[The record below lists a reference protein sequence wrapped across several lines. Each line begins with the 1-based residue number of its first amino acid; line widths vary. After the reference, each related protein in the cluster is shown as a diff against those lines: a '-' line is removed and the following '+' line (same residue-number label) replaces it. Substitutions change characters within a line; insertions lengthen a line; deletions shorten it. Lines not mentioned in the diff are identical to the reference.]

1 MHFTQFLTILR
12 ARAGLIVT
20 VVFCALVAGALV
32 TIAMPKR
39 YEAVASVMV
48 DLKGADSVW
57 ATKNPGSGFGGDK
70 LDSVV
75 STQLDILGSP
85 AVGLKVVESLK
96 LESNPNAVEL
106 LNGSGPL
113 VTLLEWKSALL
124 DWLSSLLP
132 GAEDEDRQMALK
144 DWMAD
149 RLLRNMN
156 PKANRDSRLIRVTYS
171 SSDPEFSAA
180 AANAFVR
187 AYQDTMLQLRVQ
199 PAKQTTKWFDEQ
211 VRELK
216 RNLELAEAKLA
227 KFQQAKG
234 IVATDERMDLENS
247 RLADLSAQLSLSQ
260 SQSYESQAKE
270 RQIRDF
276 MAGRSKDPPPE
287 VVTSNLV
294 QQLRANVSDREARLG
309 DLAKRVGPNHPQ
321 YQSAANELK
330 QLKQQ
335 LKEAMRSAAQSALA
349 GTGVAG
355 EREGSLRTALERQRG
370 RVLGLKQER
379 NEVSAL
385 VRDVENA
392 QRAYNT
398 GVERMT
404 QTRMESQVDQ
414 ASEPI
419 IYSATV
425 PTKPASPSKALNM
438 AIALVAGLAF
448 GIGFALF
455 SETVNRYVR
464 SEQDIVE
471 IIGVPVLAVLVPRL
485 GGKQNVRALKGPSL
499 YSLPRM

>member
-1 MHFTQFLTILR
+1 MHFSQFLTVLR
-12 ARAGLIVT
+12 ARAGLIMT
-20 VVFCALVAGALV
+20 VVLCALVGGALV

-39 YEAVASVMV
+39 YEAVASVMI
-48 DLKGADSVW
+48 DPKGAEPVW
-57 ATKNPGSGFGGDK
+57 ATKSSGSGFGGDK

-75 STQLDILGSP
+75 STQIDILGSP
-85 AVGLKVVESLK
+85 AVALKVVETLQ
-96 LESNPNAVEL
+96 LERNPNAVEL
-106 LNGSGPL
+106 LRGSGPL
-113 VTLLEWKSALL
+113 VTLLQWKSALR
-124 DWLSSLLP
+124 DGLSSLLP
-132 GAEDEDRQMALK
+132 GAEEGREMSLK
-144 DWMAD
+144 DWMAE

-156 PKANRDSRLIRVTYS
+156 PKANRDSRVIRVTYS

-247 RLADLSAQLSLSQ
+247 RLAELSAQLSLSQ

-287 VVTSNLV
+287 VVTSHLV
-294 QQLRANVSDREARLG
+294 QQLRASLSEREARLS

-321 YQSAANELK
+321 YRAATHELD

-335 LKEAMRSAAQSALA
+335 LREAMRSASQSALA

-355 EREGSLRTALERQRG
+355 EREGSLRAALERQRG
-370 RVLGLKQER
+370 RVLALKQER
-379 NEVSAL
+379 NQVAAL

-425 PTKPASPSKALNM
+425 PTKPASPGKALNM
-438 AIALVAGLAF
+438 AIALAVGLAF

-471 IIGVPVLAVLVPRL
+471 IVGVPVLAVLIPRL
-485 GGKQNVRALKGPSL
+485 GGKQNIRALKGPGL

>member
-1 MHFTQFLTILR
+1 MHFSQFLTILR
-12 ARAGLIVT
+12 ARSSLILL
-20 VVFCALVAGALV
+20 VVFCALFMGALV
-32 TIAMPKR
+32 TIVMPKR

-48 DLKGADSVW
+48 DPKGADSVW
-57 ATKNPGSGFGGDK
+57 AARNAAPGFGDK

-75 STQLDILGSP
+75 STHLDVLGSP
-85 AVGLKVVESLK
+85 AVALNAVELLK
-96 LESNPNAVEL
+96 LETNPNAMAL

-113 VTLLEWKSALL
+113 ATLLEWKSAVM

-132 GAEDEDRQMALK
+132 GAEDEERQMSLK

-149 RLLRNMN
+149 RLLRNMR
-156 PKANRDSRLIRVTYS
+156 PKANRDSRLIRITYS

-180 AANAFVR
+180 AANAFAR
-187 AYQDTMLQLRVQ
+187 AYQETMLQLRVQ

-211 VRELK
+211 VRDLK
-216 RNLELAEAKLA
+216 RNLEQAEAKLA
-227 KFQQAKG
+227 KFQQSKG

-247 RLADLSAQLSLSQ
+247 RLADLSTQLSLAQ

-276 MAGRSKDPPPE
+276 MTGRSNDPPPE
-287 VVTSNLV
+287 VVTSSLV
-294 QQLRANVSDREARLG
+294 QQLRANVADREARMG

-335 LKEAMRSAAQSALA
+335 LREAMRSAAQSALA

-355 EREGSLRTALERQRG
+355 EREGSLRAALERQRS
-370 RVLGLKQER
+370 RVLHLKGER
-379 NEVSAL
+379 NELAAL
-385 VRDVENA
+385 VRDVDNA

-404 QTRMESQVDQ
+404 QTRMDSQVDQ
-414 ASEPI
+414 SSESI
-419 IYSATV
+419 VYSATV
-425 PTKPASPSKALNM
+425 PTKPESPSKTLNM

-471 IIGVPVLAVLVPRL
+471 IIGVPVLAVLVPKL
-485 GGKQNVRALKGPSL
+485 GGRQNVRALKSPTL

>member
-1 MHFTQFLTILR
+1 MHFSQLLTILR
-12 ARAGLIVT
+12 ARAGLILLVI
-20 VVFCALVAGALV
+20 FSALVAGAVV
-32 TIAMPKR
+32 TMVMPKR

-48 DLKGADSVW
+48 DPKGADSVW
-57 ATKNPGSGFGGDK
+57 AARTAAPGFGDK

-75 STQLDILGSP
+75 STHLDVLGSP
-85 AVGLKVVESLK
+85 AVALKAVELLK
-96 LESNPNAVEL
+96 LETNPNAMAL

-113 VTLLEWKSALL
+113 ATLLEWKAAVM

-132 GAEDEDRQMALK
+132 GAEDEAREMSLK
-144 DWMAD
+144 DWMAE

-156 PKANRDSRLIRVTYS
+156 PKANRDSRLIRITYS
-171 SSDPEFSAA
+171 SSDPDFSAA

-187 AYQDTMLQLRVQ
+187 AYQETMLQLRVQ

-216 RNLELAEAKLA
+216 RNLEQAEAKLA
-227 KFQQAKG
+227 KFQQSKG

-247 RLADLSAQLSLSQ
+247 RLADLSTQLSLAQ
-260 SQSYESQAKE
+260 SQSYESQARE

-276 MAGRSKDPPPE
+276 MAGRSNDPPPE
-287 VVTSNLV
+287 VVTSSLV
-294 QQLRANVSDREARLG
+294 QQLRANIADREAHMG

-335 LKEAMRSAAQSALA
+335 LREAMRSAAQSALS

-355 EREGSLRTALERQRG
+355 EREGSLRAALERQRG
-370 RVLGLKQER
+370 RVLHLKEER
-379 NEVSAL
+379 NELAAL
-385 VRDVENA
+385 VRDVDNA

-404 QTRMESQVDQ
+404 QTRMDSQVDQ
-414 ASEPI
+414 SSESI
-419 IYSATV
+419 VYSATV
-425 PTKPASPSKALNM
+425 PAKPASPSKALNM
-438 AIALVAGLAF
+438 AIALIAGLAV
-448 GIGFALF
+448 GIGCALF

-471 IIGVPVLAVLVPRL
+471 IIGVPVLAVLVPKL
-485 GGKQNVRALKGPSL
+485 GGRQNVRALKGPTL
-499 YSLPRM
+499 ISLPRM

>member
-1 MHFTQFLTILR
+1 MHFSQFLTVLR
-12 ARAGLIVT
+12 ARAGLIMT

-48 DLKGADSVW
+48 DPRSADSVW
-57 ATKNPGSGFGGDK
+57 AAKTSGSGFGGDK

-85 AVGLKVVESLK
+85 AVALKVVESLQ
-96 LESNPNAVEL
+96 LERNPNAVEL
-106 LNGSGPL
+106 LTGSGPL
-113 VTLLEWKSALL
+113 VTLLLWKSAVL

-132 GAEDEDRQMALK
+132 GAEEGGEMSLK

-156 PKANRDSRLIRVTYS
+156 PKANRDSRVIRVTYS

-199 PAKQTTKWFDEQ
+199 PAKQTTLWFDEQ

-247 RLADLSAQLSLSQ
+247 RLAELSAQLSLSQ

-287 VVTSNLV
+287 VVTSHLV
-294 QQLRANVSDREARLG
+294 QQLRASLSEREARLS

-321 YQSAANELK
+321 YRAATNELE

-379 NEVSAL
+379 NEVAAL

-438 AIALVAGLAF
+438 VIALAAGLAF

-471 IIGVPVLAVLVPRL
+471 IVGVPVLAVLVPKL

>member
-1 MHFTQFLTILR
+1 
-12 ARAGLIVT
+12 
-20 VVFCALVAGALV
+20 
-32 TIAMPKR
+32 
-39 YEAVASVMV
+39 
-48 DLKGADSVW
+48 
-57 ATKNPGSGFGGDK
+57 
-70 LDSVV
+70 
-75 STQLDILGSP
+75 
-85 AVGLKVVESLK
+85 
-96 LESNPNAVEL
+96 
-106 LNGSGPL
+106 
-113 VTLLEWKSALL
+113 
-124 DWLSSLLP
+124 
-132 GAEDEDRQMALK
+132 
-144 DWMAD
+144 
-149 RLLRNMN
+149 
-156 PKANRDSRLIRVTYS
+156 
-171 SSDPEFSAA
+171 
-180 AANAFVR
+180 
-187 AYQDTMLQLRVQ
+187 
-199 PAKQTTKWFDEQ
+199 
-211 VRELK
+211 
-216 RNLELAEAKLA
+216 
-227 KFQQAKG
+227 
-234 IVATDERMDLENS
+234 
-247 RLADLSAQLSLSQ
+247 
-260 SQSYESQAKE
+260 
-270 RQIRDF
+270 
-276 MAGRSKDPPPE
+276 
-287 VVTSNLV
+287 
-294 QQLRANVSDREARLG
+294 
-309 DLAKRVGPNHPQ
+309 LAKRVGPNHPQ
-321 YQSAANELK
+321 YRAATNELE

-379 NEVSAL
+379 NEVAAL

-438 AIALVAGLAF
+438 AIALAAGLAF

-471 IIGVPVLAVLVPRL
+471 IVGVPVLAVLVPKL

>member
-1 MHFTQFLTILR
+1 MHFSQFLTVLR

-48 DLKGADSVW
+48 DPRSADSVW
-57 ATKNPGSGFGGDK
+57 AAKTSGSGFGGDK

-85 AVGLKVVESLK
+85 AVALKVVESLQ
-96 LESNPNAVEL
+96 LERNPNAVEL
-106 LNGSGPL
+106 LTGSGPL
-113 VTLLEWKSALL
+113 VTLLLWKSAVL

-132 GAEDEDRQMALK
+132 GAEEGGEMSLK

-156 PKANRDSRLIRVTYS
+156 PKANRDSRVIRVTYS

-247 RLADLSAQLSLSQ
+247 RLAELSAQLSLSQ

-287 VVTSNLV
+287 VVTSHLV
-294 QQLRANVSDREARLG
+294 QQLRASLSEREARLS

-321 YQSAANELK
+321 YRAATNELE

-370 RVLGLKQER
+370 RVLALKQER
-379 NEVSAL
+379 NQMAAL

-425 PTKPASPSKALNM
+425 PTKPASPGKALNM
-438 AIALVAGLAF
+438 AIALAAGLAF

-471 IIGVPVLAVLVPRL
+471 IVGVPVLAVLVPKL

>member
-1 MHFTQFLTILR
+1 MHFSQFLTVLR
-12 ARAGLIVT
+12 ARAGLIMT

-48 DLKGADSVW
+48 DPRSADSVW
-57 ATKNPGSGFGGDK
+57 AAKTSGSGFGGDK

-85 AVGLKVVESLK
+85 AVALKVVESLQ
-96 LESNPNAVEL
+96 LERNPNAVEL
-106 LNGSGPL
+106 LTGSGPL
-113 VTLLEWKSALL
+113 VTLLLWKSAVL

-132 GAEDEDRQMALK
+132 GAEEGGEMSLK

-156 PKANRDSRLIRVTYS
+156 PKANRDSRVIRVTYS

-247 RLADLSAQLSLSQ
+247 RLAELSAQLSLSQ

-287 VVTSNLV
+287 VVTSHLV
-294 QQLRANVSDREARLG
+294 QQLRASLSEREARLS

-321 YQSAANELK
+321 YRAATNELE

-379 NEVSAL
+379 NEVAAL

-438 AIALVAGLAF
+438 VIALAAGLAF

-471 IIGVPVLAVLVPRL
+471 IVGVPVLAVLVPKL